1 MKTVKY
7 LLSSLVIFLHFTALA
22 ESSYPETAQQRRNE
36 DFGSLL
42 SKDGGVEVYDSN
54 PNAKTLFKGGKAS
67 GSSSMNVNQYLW
79 QATLNTLSFMPLA
92 SADSNGGIIIT
103 DWYEDPAYPGERYK
117 VNAIVNSTELRV
129 ESLKLTVFK
138 QVSKNGSWHD
148 VKVNPKVAMDLEE
161 KILTNARELK
171 VVRG

>member
-7 LLSSLVIFLHFTALA
+7 LLSAFVIFTHFSALA
-22 ESSYPETAQQRRNE
+22 ESSYPETAEQRRNE
-36 DFGSLL
+36 EFGSLL
-42 SKDGGVEVYDSN
+42 GGKGGVEVYDSN
-54 PNAKTLFKGGKAS
+54 PNAKTLFGGNKTS
-67 GSSSMNVNQYLW
+67 GGSINVNQCLW
-79 QATLNTLSFMPLA
+79 QAALNTLSFMPLA

-103 DWYEDPAYPGERYK
+103 DWYEDPSFPGERYK
-117 VNAIVNSTELRV
+117 VNAIINSTELRV

-138 QVSKNGSWHD
+138 QVSRNGSWHD

-171 VVRG
+171 VARG